1 MAMAATYYHE
11 NYKSAKPTLYMRIKN
26 DAVKSVVQRIIPVA
40 FTIILLFSC
49 GDGRNVST
57 SRVKENASFNRL
69 YEKLCT
75 SPTLANADRD
85 ISLALDSGK
94 IGHGQSKFLHAM
106 VVYRQL
112 ANFDSVLFVCEKA
125 LEEPDARDDDML
137 QYCVYS
143 LMTNSAMAAGS
154 NADMLQYACKTEE
167 LAKKLGEKEK
177 EQEMKATVG
186 YGMVLMGHGKEGFKM
201 VDEALT
207 QLRRNS
213 TWDSMNGYLIV
224 SKQKIAALDRDG
236 RYADIVNVCKV
247 AVEILD
253 QMEENPETVQEKPES
268 WEKDKESF
276 VLAVRL
282 YRTQMLAYMAYASA
296 KIGDIAEAEKY
307 LAEFDKS
314 ELSGMIDC
322 QRMIVSALGEMKHYK
337 RMRKIIQTLD
347 KDMAVDTLNESY
359 GEELDFLAREAA
371 SRGDTKTSCGYLN
384 RALALKD
391 TLNKRQN
398 MSQMARTI
406 SLYRVHEEQMK
417 TQKAQFT
424 AKFMFLIAVGL
435 ALVMVFGIVYIV
447 HLITQRRR
455 ITQKNK
461 ALVSS
466 IERSMEYKEKYER
479 LLLGSKV
486 SNESLD
492 KKEDLCAIGELKS
505 GNSSELHGASANEAD
520 DPNCEYRQ
528 LFELIDRTILDGK
541 LYLDP
546 DFQRQTLVD
555 TLHIDRNRIGRAIRD
570 YSGFSNLSAY
580 TNSYRLDYAYRLLRE
595 KNSRHTIDYIS
606 KVSGFTTVRTFQ
618 RLFKER
624 YGMTPAE
631 FRESFSNM

>member
-1 MAMAATYYHE
+1 MQ
-11 NYKSAKPTLYMRIKN
+11 IKKH
-26 DAVKSVVQRIIPVA
+26 AVKSVMQQIIWAA
-40 FTIILLFSC
+40 FALMFLFSC

-57 SRVKENASFNRL
+57 TRVKENAAFNSL

-75 SPTLANADRD
+75 SPTLKSADRE

-125 LEEPDARDDDML
+125 LDEPDAKEDDML
-137 QYCVYS
+137 QYCIYS
-143 LMTNSAMAAGS
+143 LMTNSAMAVGS

-167 LAKKLGEKEK
+167 LAKMLGEKEK

-201 VDEALT
+201 VDEALI
-207 QLRRNS
+207 QLKRNS
-213 TWDSMNGYLIV
+213 TWDGRNAYLIA
-224 SKQKIAALDRDG
+224 SKLKIAALDRDG
-236 RYADIVNVCKV
+236 RYADIVNVCKGVV
-247 AVEILD
+247 AILD
-253 QMEENPETVQEKPES
+253 QMEATPESVKEKPVS

-276 VLAVRL
+276 ILAVRL
-282 YRTQMLAYMAYASA
+282 YRTQMLAYLAYANA
-296 KIGDIAEAEKY
+296 KIGDMAEAEKY

-337 RMRKIIQTLD
+337 RMRKLFQTID
-347 KDMAVDTLNESY
+347 KDIAGDTLNEGY

-371 SRGDTKTSCGYLN
+371 SRGDTKTSSMYLR
-384 RALALKD
+384 RALTLKD
-391 TLNKRQN
+391 TLSKRQN

-406 SLYRVHEEQMK
+406 SLYTVHDEQMK
-417 TQKAQFT
+417 AQNAQFT
-424 AKFMFLIAVGL
+424 AKFMFLIAAGL
-435 ALVMVFGIVYIV
+435 ALIMAFAIAYIV
-447 HLITQRRR
+447 RLITQRRR

-461 ALVSS
+461 ALVNS

-479 LLLGSKV
+479 LLLGSKTG
-486 SNESLD
+486 NETSAD
-492 KKEDLCAIGELKS
+492 CRNKPTIGEAKS
-505 GNSSELHGASANEAD
+505 ANSSDSLGASTAEVE
-520 DPNCEYRQ
+520 DPNDEYRK

-546 DFQRQTLVD
+546 DFQRQTLVE
-555 TLHIDRNRIGRAIRD
+555 TLHTDRNRIGRAIRD

-580 TNSYRLDYAYRLLRE
+580 INSYRLDYAYRLLRE

-606 KVSGFTTVRTFQ
+606 KISGFTTVRTFQ

-631 FRESFSNM
+631 FRESYSNM

>member
-1 MAMAATYYHE
+1 
-11 NYKSAKPTLYMRIKN
+11 MRIER
-26 DAVKSVVQRIIPVA
+26 DAVKSVMQRIIPVA
-40 FTIILLFSC
+40 FAVMFLFSC
-49 GDGRNVST
+49 GDGRDVST

-69 YEKLCT
+69 YEKLCI
-75 SPTLANADRD
+75 SSTLDNADKD

-94 IGHGQSKFLHAM
+94 IGQGQSKFLHAM

-112 ANFDSVLFVCEKA
+112 ANFDSVLVVCEKA
-125 LEEPDARDDDML
+125 LEEPDAKDDDML
-137 QYCVYS
+137 QYCIYS
-143 LMTNSAMAAGS
+143 LMTNSAMAVGS
-154 NADMLQYACKTEE
+154 NADMLQYACKTED

-213 TWDSMNGYLIV
+213 SWDGRNGYLIA
-224 SKQKIAALDRDG
+224 SKLKIAALDRYG
-236 RYADIVNVCKV
+236 RYADIVNVCKGV
-247 AVEILD
+247 VEILD
-253 QMEENPETVQEKPES
+253 QMETNPKMVEEKPES

-276 VLAVRL
+276 ILAVRL

-296 KIGDIAEAEKY
+296 KIGDMAEAEKY

-337 RMRKIIQTLD
+337 RMRKIFQTID
-347 KDMAVDTLNESY
+347 KDIAGDTLNEGY

-406 SLYRVHEEQMK
+406 SLYKVHEEQMK

-424 AKFMFLIAVGL
+424 AKFMFLIAGGL
-435 ALVMVFGIVYIV
+435 ALVMVFAIVYIV

-461 ALVSS
+461 ALVNS
-466 IERSMEYKEKYER
+466 IERSMEYKEKYES
-479 LLLGSKV
+479 LLLGLKACSV
-486 SNESLD
+486 SLD
-492 KKEDLCAIGELKS
+492 GKGDMPAIGVNKA
-505 GNSSELHGASANEAD
+505 GNSGEQQGASATEID
-520 DPNCEYRQ
+520 DPNCEYRK
-528 LFELIDRTILDGK
+528 LFELIERTILDGK

-546 DFQRQTLVD
+546 DFQRQTLVE

-580 TNSYRLDYAYRLLRE
+580 TNSFRLDYAYSLLRE

-631 FRESFSNM
+631 FRESYSSM